1 MSEANE
7 EDRYLPNAKRWVR
20 LSPCERSEEDSV
32 TQPGQK
38 LAGVIQHLRRPAP
51 GLYVLTPV
59 VNGEA
64 VLAQQLLHVEGIQS
78 TLCIGMR
85 KH

>member
-32 TQPGQK
+32 PQPSQK
-38 LAGVIQHLRRPAP
+38 LAGVIQYLTRPATT
-51 GLYVLTPV
+51 LYVLAPV
-59 VNGEA
+59 VNGET
-64 VLAQQLLHVEGIQS
+64 VFS
-78 TLCIGMR
+78 
-85 KH
+85 